1 MATATK
7 TKTTVPAP
15 TAAPA
20 APVKQRGGEE
30 RNGIRRPS
38 RDGTVA
44 MMWLTLDS
52 APHVLSGPELTEL
65 AEQMG
70 WNTNL
75 LRSHARQWRKWHGV
89 EAAAKPA
96 KAAKPDNKPE
106 PSATA
111 KPASSSKR
119 SKGASASAATAPTQH

>member
-1 MATATK
+1 MATTSK

-15 TAAPA
+15 AAAPA

-38 RDGTVA
+38 RSGTVA

-52 APHVLSGPELTEL
+52 APHVLSGPELTAL
-65 AEQMG
+65 AEEMG
-70 WNTNL
+70 WNLNL

-89 EAAAKPA
+89 EAAPKPA
-96 KAAKPDNKPE
+96 KPD
-106 PSATA
+106 STA
-111 KPASSSKR
+111 KPASSKR
-119 SKGASASAATAPTQH
+119 SSKGASAATAPAQR